1 MFSFFFFA
9 GQFNKTCARLGWNVL
24 MVSSQQRSS
33 CFLSVTVLRS
43 STFAVSTL
51 LLLLMINTNIF
62 RTSPSRGWEGTI
74 SNPALQFYYNQPN
87 FEIQNTVFQCRQVEG
102 DVIDLHLSQFTKPD
116 KKCNASKR
124 LAGKFLFLKSLFLA
138 MQNAQDTST
147 SGFSPLPQFYSC
159 LFVFSSLIFCSTHS

>member
-1 MFSFFFFA
+1 MSLNIRWRLVVCGFVLCVLPSLSHYSTSCLMHRQNFRFHVMCFFFFFFA

-43 STFAVSTL
+43 STFAVWTL

-87 FEIQNTVFQCRQVEG
+87 FEIQNTIFQCRQVEG

-124 LAGKFLFLKSLFLA
+124 LE
-138 MQNAQDTST
+138 N
-147 SGFSPLPQFYSC
+147 FYS
-159 LFVFSSLIFCSTHS
+159 